1 MDVNNT
7 ETTHIDP
14 STNTRSVFF
23 CPQLPHFTWNL
34 KNTAFPWILVVI
46 ISSASP
52 VTILLNSLIIAAV
65 KRRKELQKPVN
76 ILLSSLAFAD
86 LLTGAI
92 SMPLTVTI
100 DVLILRQVSFV
111 HVCTLE
117 SAASKPMSIFLC
129 FSSLYQLT
137 AIAWERYMAI
147 QKTIRYKVI
156 VTKSLLKKLA
166 IVAWLVAVF
175 TQTPVFVMAVVPV
188 DPILV
193 QIRHVIASIVTLA
206 CLIAIVYFY
215 TMVYL
220 GVRKRKI
227 DAISQV
233 TALMQAKLE
242 SKVARTTGMLTAA
255 LIFSFL
261 PLIGLGTLGKVSS
274 AFGTNSSF
282 RLAEAVALLNSLVSP
297 ILYFYRDRQFR
308 KGLLELLG
316 MRKPEGIKPAVVAAR
331 FVKSNDPNGTAEKLT
346 ELQRLSM
353 KRSAQSDSTTASDS
367 VHSLAKPNKVS
378 LKRTTSASKLNKRCH
393 SFDSLQTQQ
402 PCELVSKRITPPSKL
417 MSRSKSWNAN

>member
-1 MDVNNT
+1 M
-7 ETTHIDP
+7 
-14 STNTRSVFF
+14 
-23 CPQLPHFTWNL
+23 
-34 KNTAFPWILVVI
+34 VI
-46 ISSASP
+46 ISIASP
-52 VTILLNSLIIAAV
+52 VTILLNSFIIVAV

-76 ILLSSLAFAD
+76 ILLSSLAIAD

-92 SMPLTVTI
+92 SMPLTVAVDI
-100 DVLILRQVSFV
+100 LILRQVSFE

-117 SAASKPMSIFLC
+117 SVASKPMSIFLG

-137 AIAWERYMAI
+137 AIAWERYTAI
-147 QKTIRYKVI
+147 QKTMRYKVV

-166 IVAWLVAVF
+166 IVAWLIAVF
-175 TQTPVFVMAVVPV
+175 AQTPAFVMAVVPV
-188 DPILV
+188 DPMLV

-242 SKVARTTGMLTAA
+242 SKVARTTAMLTAA

-261 PLIGLGTLGKVSS
+261 PLIGLGTLGKVFS

-282 RLAEAVALLNSLVSP
+282 RLAEAVALLNSLASP

-316 MRKPEGIKPAVVAAR
+316 MKKPEGIKPAVVAAR
-331 FVKSNDPNGTAEKLT
+331 FVKSNGTAQKLN
-346 ELQRLSM
+346 LQPPSM
-353 KRSAQSDSTTASDS
+353 KRSSQYDPATSSDS
-367 VHSLAKPNKVS
+367 VYSLAKPNKVS
-378 LKRTTSASKLNKRCH
+378 LKRTTSASKRNKRCH
-393 SFDSLQTQQ
+393 SFDSLQKQQ
-402 PCELVSKRITPPSKL
+402 PCELMSKRITPPSKL
-417 MSRSKSWNAN
+417 TSRSKSWDAN